1 MPDKISRAR
10 QALFSFLAVVI
21 FFGIVE
27 VVLRVHDFQFYF
39 NFSADLLGM
48 PVFDMSRFRRVA
60 NRTVEFD
67 REVFW
72 KFKPDQTLDAR
83 GVYLKPVRINNRG
96 FRGPDFQV
104 EKRPGSFRIVCLGDS
119 TTFGW
124 SVADDETYPAQ
135 LSTALKKNHPG
146 CDIEVINLGVTG
158 YTSFQGR
165 QLFLSL
171 GQKLKPDLV
180 IASFGMNDRY
190 PALLSDAEHF
200 SVGTWQPSRVDLLL
214 RRLQIY
220 KLLKAGVVYTQRRR
234 QGLSL
239 DPKTYIP
246 KLKRKVSESDYR
258 ANLETIN
265 DQCGKTGCGLI
276 ILNDDFPSLP
286 TDQSFDVLKQAA
298 QKSGVAVPPGWQEW
312 DMLKINQRLAADM
325 AIPLLDLRGLFGEY
339 TPRVFSKDREDDLK
353 KEPWRMLM
361 VDPGHPNKWGHKITA
376 ERLAEL
382 IEAMPG
388 FQKFLQDCGK

>member
-1 MPDKISRAR
+1 VPDKISRAR

-21 FFGIVE
+21 FFGIAE
-27 VVLRVHDFQFYF
+27 VALRAYDFPFYF

-48 PVFDMSRFRRVA
+48 PVFDMSRFRRIA
-60 NRTVEFD
+60 NHTVEFD

-72 KFKPDQTLDAR
+72 KFKPNQVLDAK
-83 GVYLKPVRINNRG
+83 GVYLKPVRINNQG
-96 FRGPDFQV
+96 FRGPDFQI

-135 LSTALKKNHPG
+135 LATALKKNHPG

-165 QLFLSL
+165 QLFLSFA
-171 GQKLKPDLV
+171 QKLKPDLV
-180 IASFGMNDRY
+180 VASFGMNDRY

-200 SVGTWQPSRVDLLL
+200 SAGTWQPGRIDLLL
-214 RRLQIY
+214 RRFQVY
-220 KLLKAGVVYTQRRR
+220 KILKAGVVYVQRRR

-258 ANLETIN
+258 SNLKTI
-265 DQCGKTGCGLI
+265 DEQCGKTGCGLI
-276 ILNDDFPSLP
+276 ILNDDFPSQP

-298 QKSGVAVPPGWQEW
+298 QKAGVAVPSEWQEW
-312 DMLKINQRLAADM
+312 DSLKVNQELAAGS
-325 AIPLLDLRGLFGEY
+325 AIPLLDQRSLFAEY
-339 TPRVFSKDREDDLK
+339 TPQVFSKDQQDDLK

-361 VDPGHPNKWGHKITA
+361 VDQGHPNKWGHKITA
-376 ERLAEL
+376 DRLSEL
-382 IEAMPG
+382 IEALPG
-388 FQKFLQDCGK
+388 FQKFLQNCEK